1 MPCSIV
7 THFNQ
12 KTPDKTVNTICLIVL
27 DIECNENKKVKELAA
42 YMDGKTEGYSFPFP
56 KNNKATAEST
66 WCRKHIPG
74 YL

>member
-1 MPCSIV
+1 
-7 THFNQ
+7 
-12 KTPDKTVNTICLIVL
+12 
-27 DIECNENKKVKELAA
+27 
-42 YMDGKTEGYSFPFP
+42 MDRKTEGYSFPFP